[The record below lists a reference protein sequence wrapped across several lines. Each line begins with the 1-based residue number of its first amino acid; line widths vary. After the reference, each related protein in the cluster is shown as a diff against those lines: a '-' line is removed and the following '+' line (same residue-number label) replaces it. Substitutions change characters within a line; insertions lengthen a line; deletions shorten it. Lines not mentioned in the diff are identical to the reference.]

1 MPIFD
6 HMKSFFSLPS
16 AEEKNKDNILLK
28 RKKAIHN
35 DKSIA
40 SNFTE
45 KNYQSKQQDIN
56 FFSKTTSQEKK
67 ETNTINSLTYKAHE
81 IISMSSPFAYQQR
94 TLISAENF
102 FKEKDYNTAKEI
114 YTKLINKIPIKNI
127 RDKLQ
132 INLQNIENI
141 QKEKV
146 QTIPHSK
153 DKELDHKNNTIN
165 SSQDDYS
172 NVEIKTLD
180 QSNFK
185 PNQFKDQKNLSP
197 SLAEGIL
204 QHINQSV
211 TEIKKMTQ
219 KIKGIED
226 FQKKVFSKNQ
236 SEDNYDNFK
245 TQSSEH
251 PNIDPNQFKDQK
263 NLSPS
268 LAEEILQHMNQSV
281 TEIKKMTHKIKG
293 IEDFQKK
300 VFSKNQSEDDYD
312 NLKTQS
318 SEHPNIDPNQFKDQK
333 KLPPSP
339 AEKNLQHITQSVMEI
354 QEAIRKTKKIKSSQK
369 EPSFKNIGQL
379 KDQPFQ
385 SIDESTLNTS
395 TPPQKNNINNKIQTD
410 SEVIFSNKKF
420 KGDQEISEST
430 TIDRD
435 REKENQNLEH
445 KLKKIPPIKNRNTS
459 RTKIKENITQNYST
473 SETTKKS
480 SQESKLEKE
489 LSDKNNEKKPLPQEV
504 HGVFNIKP
512 PDLEDSPSL
521 MLTYDFT
528 KIPYHFRLSKDNQF
542 FEYTYYKYKPMLS
555 KAHKF
560 IKKKQIG
567 KALSYYKVIND
578 QEISDELRN
587 MISKNIQDIN
597 DFMKKY
603 LS

>member
-1 MPIFD
+1 
-6 HMKSFFSLPS
+6 MKSFFSLPS

-236 SEDNYDNFK
+236 SED
-245 TQSSEH
+245 
-251 PNIDPNQFKDQK
+251 
-263 NLSPS
+263 
-268 LAEEILQHMNQSV
+268 
-281 TEIKKMTHKIKG
+281 
-293 IEDFQKK
+293 
-300 VFSKNQSEDDYD
+300 DYD

-333 KLPPSP
+333 KLPPSL
-339 AEKNLQHITQSVMEI
+339 AEKILQHITQSVMEI

-379 KDQPFQ
+379 KDQLFQ

-435 REKENQNLEH
+435 RDREKENQNLEH

-459 RTKIKENITQNYST
+459 KTKIKENITQNYST

-528 KIPYHFRLSKDNQF
+528 KIPYHFRLSKDNLF

-578 QEISDELRN
+578 QEIPDELRN